1 MHSCFYILIPFI
13 VSVYLKNNVYTI
25 TSLLYFFILSK
36 FIGTCTF
43 TFFVFY
49 TFYVVFYFINIWPY
63 FIFLA
68 LF

>member
-1 MHSCFYILIPFI
+1 MQSCFYILIPFI

-43 TFFVFY
+43 TFLFSILF
-49 TFYVVFYFINIWPY
+49 TLFFILSISDP
-63 FIFLA
+63 I
-68 LF
+68 LFF